1 MNSKKLIFLELNELN
16 FDIAKEYIVSENLNN
31 LKKIISGNFIETN
44 SESDYALLEPWIQWV
59 TIHTGLRANEHKVFR
74 LGDVVDREI
83 PQIFEEVENKGY
95 TVGAIMPMN
104 TKNNLKKAKYF
115 IPDAWTNTKND
126 GNFWSN
132 ILHYH
137 ITKIVN
143 NNAKK
148 KINLSSLFFLLIC
161 FLRFAKLRNY
171 FYYTKLFLEGI
182 KFKYNLAIF
191 LDLFIHDVHLSLIKK
206 FKVNFS
212 TIFFNASAHIQH
224 HFLFNSRDKN
234 DNSQKNPDWY
244 IPNNIDPF
252 FAVLKLY
259 DKIIGDYFKFKE
271 YNLIVATGISQKK
284 YDRLKFYYRLNNH
297 KDFLKKIGVNFKDVF
312 PRMTRDFLITFDN
325 EQEAE
330 MAKNI
335 LSSIKSF
342 NEEVIFTEIEKRGE
356 SLFVV
361 LGYPNE
367 IKKGFFIKQNEKKYD
382 FYKDVVFVALKNG
395 MHSSKGF
402 LYLDDSFE
410 KKKYSCNPNINIIHE
425 IILNFFNYNYS
436 KYKN

>member
-171 FYYTKLFLEGI
+171 FYYTKLFL
-182 KFKYNLAIF
+182 
-191 LDLFIHDVHLSLIKK
+191 
-206 FKVNFS
+206 
-212 TIFFNASAHIQH
+212 
-224 HFLFNSRDKN
+224 
-234 DNSQKNPDWY
+234 
-244 IPNNIDPF
+244 
-252 FAVLKLY
+252 
-259 DKIIGDYFKFKE
+259 
-271 YNLIVATGISQKK
+271 
-284 YDRLKFYYRLNNH
+284 
-297 KDFLKKIGVNFKDVF
+297 
-312 PRMTRDFLITFDN
+312 
-325 EQEAE
+325 
-330 MAKNI
+330 
-335 LSSIKSF
+335 
-342 NEEVIFTEIEKRGE
+342 
-356 SLFVV
+356 
-361 LGYPNE
+361 
-367 IKKGFFIKQNEKKYD
+367 
-382 FYKDVVFVALKNG
+382 
-395 MHSSKGF
+395 
-402 LYLDDSFE
+402 
-410 KKKYSCNPNINIIHE
+410 
-425 IILNFFNYNYS
+425 
-436 KYKN
+436 